1 MVQFL
6 EAVPNANIAQLVN
19 DVGQVVTMVV
29 NGAKDIFGIVT
40 EYPANVFMGLS
51 VMGIVIGFASRF
63 IRR

>member
-1 MVQFL
+1 MVNFL
-6 EAVPNANIAQLVN
+6 EATVNTNIAQLVN

-29 NGAKDIFGIVT
+29 NGAKDIFSIVT

-51 VMGIVIGFASRF
+51 IMGIVIGFASRF

>member
-1 MVQFL
+1 MGQFL
-6 EAVPNANIAQLVN
+6 EPIVNANIAQLVN
-19 DVGQVVTMVV
+19 DVGQVIDMVV
-29 NGAKDIFGIVT
+29 AGAKDIFLIVT

>member
-1 MVQFL
+1 MLQFI
-6 EAVPNANIAQLVN
+6 EATANANIAQLVN

-29 NGAKDIFGIVT
+29 DGATKIFAIVT
-40 EYPANVFMGLS
+40 TYPANVFMGLS

>member
-1 MVQFL
+1 MGQFL
-6 EAVPNANIAQLVN
+6 EVTANANIAQLVN

-29 NGAKDIFGIVT
+29 DGAKEIFGIVT
-40 EYPANVFMGLS
+40 EYPANVFIGLS